1 MKLLILG
8 GGNNQVNAIKE
19 AKLKGH
25 EIVVSD
31 YYKDAPGKKY
41 ADYKELVSTFDVEG
55 NIRVGKKH
63 NIDGVMTLGT
73 DQPVYTV
80 SKVAESLGLPSFLE
94 SDLAKGV
101 TNKRLMKRIFIENN
115 IPTPRFELIRKDFA
129 DEELKDIRFPIVI
142 KPLDSQG
149 QRGIYK
155 LNSIGEIRDKIHDTL
170 SYSRED
176 QVIVEEYYQSDEI
189 TVSGWVHNDK
199 TYILIVTDR
208 VSFESGQH
216 IGICKAHN
224 FPSKHLDKYF
234 EEIERLTKKI
244 VKVFNISEG
253 PIYFQM
259 LIGDEGIK
267 VNEIACRIGGANE
280 DELIPILTGVDI
292 LDMLIDYSLGKSI
305 DYRKLKDYKLSNN
318 TKKATVQLFFARP
331 GKIKKMSN
339 MEELVKLEGLI
350 SGGFNFKPGESLG
363 EISNATARAG
373 YMLIVGETRA
383 KLIENLKRAYKNL
396 KIIDNKGNNLIIEN
410 IDF

>member
-1 MKLLILG
+1 MKLLVLG
-8 GGNNQVNAIKE
+8 GGNNQVNAIKK

-25 EIVVSD
+25 DLLVSD
-31 YYKDAPGKKY
+31 YYEDAPGKKY
-41 ADYKELVSTFDVEG
+41 ANYKELVSSFDVEG
-55 NIRVGKKH
+55 NIGLGEKY

-80 SKVAESLGLPSFLE
+80 AKVAEALGLPRFLD
-94 SDLAKGV
+94 SHLAKGV

-115 IPTPRFELIRKDFA
+115 IPTPRFKLIKKSFT
-129 DEELKDIRFPIVI
+129 DEELKDLKFPIVL

-155 LNSIGEIRDKIHDTL
+155 LNSIGEIRDKIKDTL

-176 QVIVEEYYQSDEI
+176 EAIVEEYYQSDEI

-208 VSFESGQH
+208 VIFEKGQH

-224 FPSKHLDKYF
+224 FPSKHLDKYY
-234 EEIERLTKKI
+234 ERIENLTKKI
-244 VKVFNISEG
+244 VKTFKISQG

-259 LIGDEGIK
+259 LIGAEGIK

-280 DELIPILTGVDI
+280 DELIPLLTGVDI
-292 LDMLIDYSLGKSI
+292 LDMVIDYSLGKSV
-305 DYRKLKDYKLSNN
+305 DYKKLKDYNLSSN
-318 TKKATVQLFFARP
+318 TKNATVQLFFARP

-339 MEELVKLEGLI
+339 MEDLVKLQGLV
-350 SGGFNFKPGESLG
+350 SGGLNFKPGQSLG

-373 YMLIVGETRA
+373 YMIIVGETRED
-383 KLIENLKRAYKNL
+383 LIENLQRAYENL
-396 KIIDNKGNNLIIEN
+396 KIVDDKGNNLIIEN
-410 IDF
+410 TDI